1 MKFLNISGAKLR
13 ILLHILVWAVL
24 FILPTWLFG
33 EDNLRS
39 RVFIL
44 QIWFQ
49 IACYAAIF
57 YTSYFFLIHRYF
69 FTGRKVRYFL
79 LVGTQIMVFM
89 VFLWMLVAHF
99 EPVFRPDRIPGSPL
113 PEENTGQIDPQRA
126 PPPGPK
132 HPSPVRN
139 MPLFDFLLTSCLIT
153 GLSLGLRFSEKMILN
168 EKLRKEADREKLN
181 VELKLLK
188 HQINPHF
195 LFNTLNS
202 IYSLALMKSDMTA
215 EEVMKLSEMMR
226 YVLQDVSGEKVP
238 LELELE
244 YIRHFVELQKIRLN
258 DNVEVQFRVAGEPG
272 LFEIPPII
280 LVPFIENAFKF
291 GSSAHESARIGID
304 IRTEGAVLK
313 MLVTNRIFPGRT
325 AGPAFGIGIANTRKR
340 LEMIYPGRHEL
351 DIEKNEGHFIVNLSV
366 NLV

>member
-1 MKFLNISGAKLR
+1 M
-13 ILLHILVWAVL
+13 LHILVWSVL

-39 RVFIL
+39 RAFIL

-57 YTSYFFLIHRYF
+57 YTSYFFLTPRYF

-79 LVGTQIMVFM
+79 LVGMQIMVFM

-99 EPVFRPDRIPGSPL
+99 EPVFRPGGIPGSQFPG
-113 PEENTGQIDPQRA
+113 ENMGNVDPQRA
-126 PPPGPK
+126 QPPPPDAK

-153 GLSLGLRFSEKMILN
+153 GLSLGLRFSEKMILH

-215 EEVMKLSEMMR
+215 EAVMKLSEMMR

-258 DNVEVQFRVAGEPG
+258 DNVEVQFRMSGEPVP
-272 LFEIPPII
+272 FEIPPII

-291 GSSAHESARIGID
+291 GSSAHESARIAID
-304 IRTEGAVLK
+304 IRIEGTMLK

-325 AGPAFGIGIANTRKR
+325 AEPAFGIGISNTRKR